1 MIEKAVDLVT
11 TWSDSSFDINDIAPC
26 FILNYSQLQ
35 LTDLPLDA
43 PKLVF
48 EFIREL
54 GIKCRQSYGSSTV
67 SAPLDKENMSSKKR
81 RKTSN
86 GTVSD
91 STPTSTKPDSVHC
104 QRVEIIY
111 REIEALYQKFSAL
124 FEWADGPIVRSMK
137 NGSLLL
143 LDEMSLAED
152 AVLERLNSVLEP
164 SRTLT
169 LAEKGGEGPG
179 STHDPDCA
187 NQKLFSSEIR
197 AHDDFR
203 IFATMNP
210 GGDFGK
216 RELSPALR
224 SRFTEI
230 WVPPVSYRSD
240 VDLVLERSFS
250 SAIAYNSIHNS
261 NTVPEMTETRRMML
275 DYFDWFNVKVCDDPN
290 SFCND
295 FKLSLRDVLSWARFI
310 ADVVLKNK
318 TNQYSAYVH
327 GASLMHLDGL
337 GLGTG
342 VSNKDADA
350 TRNLAKAFLLRQIT
364 SQGAA
369 DVAGFQDEMHGIQVS
384 MVTTRGCFGID
395 PFTISTGEEPIP
407 VNLGFNLMAPTTRLN
422 LRRVL
427 RGMQISK
434 PILLEGSPGVGK
446 TSLISALAKASG
458 HNLVRI
464 NLSEQTDVSDL
475 MGNDLPYSGEG
486 DNDGTSSSAFRWC
499 DGVLLKAIKQ
509 GDWVL
514 LDELNLASQS
524 VLEGLNSCLDHRA
537 SVYIPEL
544 GREFACPPTFR
555 IFAAQNP
562 LAQGGGRKGLPKSFL
577 NRFTKVYIEAL
588 TKEDLF
594 SIVATQVRC
603 PAEKASDWWFHNI
616 ASNTF

>member
-11 TWSDSSFDINDIAPC
+11 TWSDSSFDINDIAPY

-35 LTDLPLDA
+35 YADLPPDA

-48 EFIREL
+48 EFICEL
-54 GIKCRQSYGSSTV
+54 GIKCRQSNGSSTV
-67 SAPLDKENMSSKKR
+67 SAHLDKENMSSKKR
-81 RKTSN
+81 RKISN
-86 GTVSD
+86 GNVSD
-91 STPTSTKPDSVHC
+91 FTPTSTKPDSIHC

-124 FEWADGPIVRSMK
+124 FEWADGPIVCSMK

-179 STHDPDCA
+179 CTHDPDCA
-187 NQKLFSSEIR
+187 NQILFSSEIR
-197 AHDDFR
+197 AHEDFR

-250 SAIAYNSIHNS
+250 SAIAYNSIYNS
-261 NTVPEMTETRRMML
+261 NIVPEMTEMRRMML
-275 DYFDWFNVKVCDDPN
+275 DYFDWFNVEVCDDPN

-310 ADVVLKNK
+310 GDVVLKNK
-318 TNQYSAYVH
+318 INQYSAYVH

-342 VSNKDADA
+342 VSNQDAAA
-350 TRNLAKAFLLRQIT
+350 TRNLAKSFLLRQIA

-369 DVAGFQDEMHGIQVS
+369 DVAGFQDELHGIKES
-384 MVTTRGCFGID
+384 MVTTKDCFGIN
-395 PFTISTGEEPIP
+395 PFTISTGEERIP
-407 VNLGFNLMAPTTRLN
+407 VHLGFNMMAPTTRLN

-446 TSLISALAKASG
+446 T
-458 HNLVRI
+458 R
-464 NLSEQTDVSDL
+464 
-475 MGNDLPYSGEG
+475 
-486 DNDGTSSSAFRWC
+486 
-499 DGVLLKAIKQ
+499 
-509 GDWVL
+509 
-514 LDELNLASQS
+514 
-524 VLEGLNSCLDHRA
+524 
-537 SVYIPEL
+537 
-544 GREFACPPTFR
+544 
-555 IFAAQNP
+555 
-562 LAQGGGRKGLPKSFL
+562 
-577 NRFTKVYIEAL
+577 
-588 TKEDLF
+588 
-594 SIVATQVRC
+594 
-603 PAEKASDWWFHNI
+603 
-616 ASNTF
+616 